1 MKRILGLLWVALA
14 LVATPAVA
22 QTFPKLTGR
31 VVDDARILSPAT
43 VADLTNESEALER
56 RTSDQLVV
64 VTVRSTG
71 GEDIQTYATQLGNRW
86 GLGRKSLDNGVLI
99 VVAPIQR
106 EVRIAVGYGLE
117 GLLTG
122 DRARVIVGHMLPY
135 FSKGQYNAGLKLGD
149 DEVAKILISDTRRPQ
164 RKPR

>member
-117 GLLTG
+117 GLLTD
-122 DRARVIVGHMLPY
+122 DRAKVIVGHMLPY